1 MKKRILKGIEE
12 GIKELLNFSKRM
24 INTMLYLAVATVY
37 LIDWILDSFYNFV
50 AYFYKNINK
59 RLQKALF
66 YLFIGLAILG
76 AYNQYQQPRT
86 LELAFDKVQAKELV
100 EVVKNENKEIIEV
113 KEEPKE
119 QVEVCY
125 LHEVS
130 CKIKERAK
138 AIGIDW
144 KLAVAIAEWESAT
157 YTSHIFKTKNN
168 VAGLMKDGYPRTFET
183 VDASIEYFI
192 NLLKYNYIDAGLDT
206 IEKIQPVY
214 CPIGAKN
221 DPNNLNSNWVRGV
234 TYLYN
239 QL

>member
-12 GIKELLNFSKRM
+12 GLKELLNFARKM
-24 INTMLYLAVATVY
+24 INTILYFIVATVY
-37 LIDWILDSFYNFV
+37 LIDWFLDSFYDFV

-59 RLQKALF
+59 RLQKTLF
-66 YLFIGLAILG
+66 YLIIGLAILNI
-76 AYNQYQQPRT
+76 YNQYQPPK
-86 LELAFDKVQAKELV
+86 FDKVQAKELV
-100 EVVKNENKEIIEV
+100 EVVKNENIEGIET

-119 QVEVCY
+119 QIEVCY

-144 KLAVAIAEWESAT
+144 KLAVAIAEWETGT
-157 YTSHIFKTKNN
+157 YTSNIFKTKNN
-168 VAGLMKDGYPRTFET
+168 VAGLMQYGYPRTFET

-234 TYLYN
+234 TNLYN